1 MLDGEVTDAI
11 EARSVALNSNHID
24 IYSARYVL
32 ASSIADVS
40 PITVM
45 MLYGSSVGV
54 RTTTVGQWTDLGVW
68 QLGLSSRG

>member
-32 ASSIADVS
+32 ASSIAVS
-40 PITVM
+40 PIKVM